1 MSNDDVLFR
10 FRSEMTN
17 YSSRMSRRFQPGTAE
32 SLAVA
37 NAAVPPRTLD
47 PRPSTLDQASLGEQ
61 ARQLRC

>member
-17 YSSRMSRRFQPGTAE
+17 YSSRMSRRLSNCRFQPGTAE

-47 PRPSTLDQASLGEQ
+47 PRPSL
-61 ARQLRC
+61 ARRAG